1 MLLSFKRA
9 FQTATCSEAE
19 RTAECFRPQLRYT
32 EWIRLLTPVV
42 LCCLTSKA
50 DARPPRAWGS
60 SYFTLWVKTAESS
73 HKWKNALSPP
83 IREENPVLEGRNPF
97 RFSALPSREQH
108 SPREHL
114 ATQVKGL
121 VYPAGQKT
129 RVRLRRLRPEFW
141 HPCFSIF
148 LKNTHQKKTT
158 KCNQQQKQ
166 PWGDFRLK
174 SIIG

>member
-83 IREENPVLEGRNPF
+83 IRSASQTFGNSVPRAVENPVLEGRNPF
-97 RFSALPSREQH
+97 RFSARPSRKQH
-108 SPREHL
+108 SPRQHM

-129 RVRLRRLRPEFW
+129 RLD
-141 HPCFSIF
+141 C
-148 LKNTHQKKTT
+148 
-158 KCNQQQKQ
+158 
-166 PWGDFRLK
+166 GA
-174 SIIG
+174 